1 MKPFLNEWQEKI
13 NQLNQRERVLVFLV
27 CAALLAMLLHTLLL
41 APVLK
46 EREMAKKEIAQLKSA
61 SAATR
66 NEVIL
71 LSAEIQAGVNRAQE
85 QRRKQLQAQQ
95 VLLDQRIE
103 ESVIAMI
110 PPQMMTGVLEEVLA
124 QDSELQLLGLE
135 NLPVTSII
143 ENDADTSKEETKPSN
158 KEEKVGLYKHR
169 FVLTLRGNYLSTVR
183 YFEKLRAL
191 PWRFQWDSL
200 NYEVTDYPNATIM
213 LQVHTV
219 SRSEDW
225 IGV

>member
-1 MKPFLNEWQEKI
+1 MKPFLNEWKEKI

-27 CAALLAMLLHTLLL
+27 CAALVGMLLHALLL

-46 EREMAKKEIAQLKSA
+46 DREMAKKEISQLRASSA
-61 SAATR
+61 VTR
-66 NEVIL
+66 NEVVL
-71 LSAEIQAGVNRAQE
+71 LSAEIKAGVNRVKE
-85 QRRKQLQAQQ
+85 QRLKQLLAQQ
-95 VLLDQRIE
+95 ALLDQRIE
-103 ESVIAMI
+103 DSVIAMI
-110 PPQMMTGVLEEVLA
+110 PPQMMTEVLEEVLA

-143 ENDADTSKEETKPSN
+143 EDDTDKSNEEKKPN
-158 KEEKVGLYKHR
+158 KDEKVGLYRHR

-183 YFEKLRAL
+183 YFEKLKAL

>member
-27 CAALLAMLLHTLLL
+27 CAALLGMLLHTLLL

-46 EREMAKKEIAQLKSA
+46 EREVTKKEIAQLKAA
-61 SAATR
+61 SSATR
-66 NEVIL
+66 NEVVL
-71 LSAEIQAGVNRAQE
+71 LSAEIKAGVNRVKE
-85 QRRKQLQAQQ
+85 QRRKQLLAQQ
-95 VLLDQRIE
+95 ALLDQRIE

-143 ENDADTSKEETKPSN
+143 EDDADKTKEEKKPKD

-183 YFEKLRAL
+183 YFEKLKTL

>member
-1 MKPFLNEWQEKI
+1 MKPFLNEWQEKV

-27 CAALLAMLLHTLLL
+27 CAALLGMLLHTLLL

-46 EREMAKKEIAQLKSA
+46 DREMAKKEISQLKAA

-66 NEVIL
+66 NEAIL
-71 LSAEIQAGVNRAQE
+71 LSAEIKAGVNRGKE
-85 QRRKQLQAQQ
+85 QRRKQLLAQQ
-95 VLLDQRIE
+95 TLLDQRIE

-143 ENDADTSKEETKPSN
+143 EDDADTTEEEKKPKA

-183 YFEKLRAL
+183 YFEKLKAL